1 MSTLQFESF
10 ALPEIDT
17 EVLSPD
23 MCDARLALIKE
34 LELTGQSK
42 LLEAAP
48 EQKPHPFPRATRR
61 QLCVI
66 KTLCPERTDLKNYRS
81 EHLPIRVLELA
92 KLAKPHFA
100 CLSVYH
106 PEDVREDPFLLGSES
121 SWANTQHLICR
132 WGAHLKSWAELETD
146 YMKVVRETL
155 ARVKSEVLAL
165 ETACKSPDFFLLS
178 ANDSYTK
185 LAPRELT
192 HHLFNS

>member
-1 MSTLQFESF
+1 MATLQFESF

-23 MCDARLALIKE
+23 MCDARLALIQE
-34 LELTGQSK
+34 LELKGQSDILAK
-42 LLEAAP
+42 SP
-48 EQKPHPFPRATRR
+48 DSKPHPFPIATRR

-66 KTLCPERTDLKNYRS
+66 KTLCPERTDLKSYRS

-106 PEDVREDPFLLGSES
+106 PTDVRDDPFLLGGDNYYS
-121 SWANTQHLICR
+121 NVQHLICR
-132 WGAHLKSWAELETD
+132 WGSHLKSWSELEAD
-146 YMKVVRETL
+146 YMKVARETL
-155 ARVKSEVLAL
+155 ARVKGEVLAL

-178 ANDSYTK
+178 DNDSCVK
-185 LAPRELT
+185 LSPRDIRYY
-192 HHLFNS
+192 LFN